1 MVLITGRGGSI
12 ESELCR
18 QLAKMELKQLVI
30 FDIYENWTY
39 DIQQGLKFAY
49 KGALDINVEIVSITN
64 KRGLNRV
71 FRKY

>member
-1 MVLITGRGGSI
+1 
-12 ESELCR
+12 
-18 QLAKMELKQLVI
+18 MELKQLVI